1 MKKIVFT
8 GGPSAGKSSFMQELK
23 LRLSH
28 RDDIFFAPEVASMLL
43 GNGFPRCKKQENLI
57 YQQKAIYNTQKEM
70 ENLLETEAKY
80 SFYFFD
86 RGLLDALA
94 YVEDISTICTDTHE
108 VLKSYDY
115 IFHLQVAPLS
125 SYTKENNKSRTE
137 DYNEAIKLEKKIK
150 DLWSGHKAYNFI
162 ESKATFAEKMDTFL
176 SENMLLFKVK

>member
-43 GNGFPRCKKQENLI
+43 GNGFPRCKKNENLI
-57 YQQKAIYNTQKEM
+57 YQQKAIFKTQKEM
-70 ENLLETEAKY
+70 EELLEAEARY
-80 SFYFFD
+80 EFYFFD

-94 YVEDISTICTDTHE
+94 YVKDISSVCDNTHE
-108 VLKSYDY
+108 ILKSYDY
-115 IFHLQVAPLS
+115 IFHLQVAPLN

-137 DYNEAIKLEKKIK
+137 DYAEAVNLEKRIK
-150 DLWSGHKAYNFI
+150 ELWAGHRAYQYV
-162 ESKATFAEKMDTFL
+162 ESKPTFAEKVDTFL
-176 SENMLLFKVK
+176 DENMHLFSEK